1 MKGNSMKVSFLS
13 YRLIVTLSSLMF
25 MSACSTL
32 SEKKHVNA
40 DNALLSQT
48 PKKAITIASAIPVL
62 DSMARVLAENSVFE
76 TVYIPPARYSIKRI
90 PGWLKRQDKQTFP
103 DADIALGMTSVWPSI
118 DIYPA
123 IRLKNI
129 GVIEIDAAHALIPNG
144 ERVAVTPNSDNVD
157 YFWLN
162 PANAIMMLGIIHRDL
177 LAVSKRKIIDHA
189 LLTKTLD
196 QLNANFNE
204 ISQALRKVQL
214 EIDNKLNQIEV
225 LQVVI
230 DKPEQ
235 KALADAIGVP
245 LTTLDDPMIEDF
257 PILFITTKKPNHK
270 SLIKLPKS
278 ALVWHIDAIDKFSE
292 KGLLERYQELYDG
305 L

>member
-1 MKGNSMKVSFLS
+1 MNVSALP
-13 YRLIVTLSSLMF
+13 YRVIVSLSSLIF
-25 MSACSTL
+25 LSACSTL
-32 SEKKHVNA
+32 TEKKPANP
-40 DNALLSQT
+40 DKALLTQTSQQ
-48 PKKAITIASAIPVL
+48 AITIASAFPVL
-62 DSMARVLAENSVFE
+62 DSMARTLTENTLFE
-76 TVYIPPARYSIKRI
+76 TVYIPPTRYSVKRI
-90 PGWLKRQDKQTFP
+90 PGWLKRQNKQTFP
-103 DADIALGMTSVWPSI
+103 RTHIALGMTSVWPSI

-123 IRLKNI
+123 LRLKNI

-144 ERVAVTPNSDNVD
+144 ERVAVTPNTKDQID

-177 LAVSKRKIIDHA
+177 LEIAKLYIKEQA
-189 LLTKTLD
+189 QLTETTT
-196 QLNANFNE
+196 QLKANFNQAG
-204 ISQALRKVQL
+204 QALRKAQL
-214 EIDNKLNQIEV
+214 EIGNRLNQIEV

-235 KALADAIGVP
+235 KALADAIGLP

-257 PILFITTKKPNHK
+257 PTLFITTKKPNHK